1 MGKKG
6 MKVFALILSL
16 VMIIGVFAGCST
28 QTSGNPPT
36 EPSKIE
42 ASETKSYDVVVIGAG
57 AAGLASAIEA
67 AENGAKVAV
76 LEKMPMVGG
85 STVLS
90 GGIVYATGS
99 EIQKK
104 LGIKDSVEDLVK
116 YWSERA
122 NGKNDLDYLT
132 FVAERSGQTI
142 DWLVKL
148 GVVFGDPTPTGI
160 SPVLRAHTSTE
171 HGAGI
176 IKPLKAYA
184 EQKNVEFFLQT
195 AATELLTN
203 DKNEVI
209 GVKAVGKD
217 KKEISFMAKSIV
229 LATGGFDRN
238 PELVKKYAQV
248 ADGQASFAGTGN
260 TGDGLT
266 MVEKLNADVV
276 THGGVIGFRAVEGET
291 AYTTDVCLLMWMPY
305 LSVNKQGQR
314 FVNEAIDYP
323 VFYEELVKQED
334 QVSYLIFDGNTYVP
348 TLDKAVEKGSAF
360 TADTLD
366 ELAQKTG
373 INAEGLNATI
383 KEYNEM
389 IKAGKD
395 TKFGKDLTGHKAID
409 KPKYYALKVVPAI
422 LGTMTGIKTNLDTQV
437 INKDG
442 KAIPGLYAAGEV
454 ANGDFF
460 NTVYP
465 ASGTSIQMSL
475 TFGRVAGTNAA
486 KFAGK

>member
-1 MGKKG
+1 MNKKG
-6 MKVFALILSL
+6 IKGIALIISL
-16 VMIIGVFAGCST
+16 IMILGLFSGCSSSNT
-28 QTSGNPPT
+28 GDKTKEVSNTPVA
-36 EPSKIE
+36 ESKN
-42 ASETKSYDVVVIGAG
+42 YDVVVIGAG

-67 AENGAKVAV
+67 AETGAKVAV
-76 LEKMPMVGG
+76 IEKMPMAGG

-122 NGKNDLDYLT
+122 DGKNDIEQLK

-148 GVVFGDPTPTGI
+148 GVNFGDPTPTGT

-171 HGAGI
+171 HGDGI

-184 EQKNVEFFLQT
+184 EQKGVEFFMQT
-195 AATELLTN
+195 TATELITN
-203 DKNEVI
+203 DKGEVV
-209 GVKAVGKD
+209 GVKTVGKE
-217 KKEISFMAKSIV
+217 KKEISFMAKAVI
-229 LATGGFDRN
+229 LATGGLDRN
-238 PELVKKYAQV
+238 SELVKKYAPI
-248 ADGQASFAGTGN
+248 ADGQTSFAGTGN
-260 TGDGLT
+260 TGDGIT
-266 MVEKLNADVV
+266 MTEKLNADVV
-276 THGGVIGFRAVEGET
+276 SRGGVIGFRTVEGEP
-291 AYTTDVCLLMWMPY
+291 AYTTEVCLLMWMPY
-305 LSVNKQGQR
+305 LSVNMQGQR

-323 VFYEELVKQED
+323 LFYEELVKQED
-334 QVSYLIFDGNTYVP
+334 KVSYLIFDGNTYSP

-360 TADTLD
+360 VADSLD

-373 INAEGLNATI
+373 IDAAGLNGTV

-389 IKAGKD
+389 IKNGKD
-395 TKFGKDLTGHKAID
+395 TKFGKDLTGHKTID

-422 LGTMTGIKTNLDTQV
+422 LGTMTGLKTNLDTQV

-442 KAIPGLYAAGEV
+442 NAIPGLYAAGEV
-454 ANGDFF
+454 ANGDFY

-486 KFAGK
+486 KFSGK